1 MLTPIVPLLT
11 QEVWS
16 HATSLVTKGAAG
28 PTQLGWY
35 EPAEVW
41 NDGNLIEEFKHINAI
56 HSLVKLGIEK
66 ARVERYAHGTPTL
79 GQPLTG
85 K

>member
-16 HATSLVTKGAAG
+16 HATTLVTKDAAG

-35 EPAEVW
+35 KPVEAW
-41 NDGNLIEEFKHINAI
+41 NDENLIEEFKHINAI

-66 ARVERYAHGTPTL
+66 ARVE
-79 GQPLTG
+79 Q
-85 K
+85 